1 MFSTAE
7 VFTRTAGFGEEL
19 LFKEKLVLSVCCIL
33 PEVSSTNNDTLSFS
47 TVCTVFV
54 ITSVLFSVTT
64 FFPLLLS
71 HALRAR
77 TNATSNKQGKRKTLH
92 VSLISIHNIKF
103 IANMGFLFTTQVSLL
118 FFKFYFRSIT
128 LYSNVNTD
136 NEKGRAVCLLTS
148 VVSSFSMPLPILTLF
163 S

>member
-1 MFSTAE
+1 MLHPTGS
-7 VFTRTAGFGEEL
+7 VFY
-19 LFKEKLVLSVCCIL
+19 KQQY
-33 PEVSSTNNDTLSFS
+33 
-47 TVCTVFV
+47 TVVFNSLHRFV

-92 VSLISIHNIKF
+92 VFLISIHNIKF

-163 S
+163 HKEYHSNIELLSHYHRMRKFH

>member
-1 MFSTAE
+1 
-7 VFTRTAGFGEEL
+7 
-19 LFKEKLVLSVCCIL
+19 
-33 PEVSSTNNDTLSFS
+33 
-47 TVCTVFV
+47 
-54 ITSVLFSVTT
+54 
-64 FFPLLLS
+64 
-71 HALRAR
+71 
-77 TNATSNKQGKRKTLH
+77 
-92 VSLISIHNIKF
+92 
-103 IANMGFLFTTQVSLL
+103 MGFLFTTQVSLL